1 MKLAAFLLVLGLAG
15 CAVNPAQQ
23 NRAVSRQQ
31 LDSYPLSE
39 GSCRNID
46 YHVNFAEEQLRLKG
60 FLYASPESL
69 NDEDRK
75 YNASARIMI
84 WSLRIGCNNPGRYK
98 S

>member
-1 MKLAAFLLVLGLAG
+1 MKLAAFLLLLGLVG
-15 CAVNPAQQ
+15 CASNQAQQ

-39 GSCRNID
+39 NSCRDID
-46 YHVNFAEEQLRLKG
+46 YHVNFVEEQLRLKG
-60 FLYASPESL
+60 FLYVDPASL

-75 YNASARIMI
+75 YNATARIMI